1 MPGVLGSVC
10 PQALNLLRRAGQG
23 SWAAWHISGQ
33 VKDSG
38 PLDSFSA
45 RGQWPM
51 SGPLPG
57 ALGQWPLL
65 PALGLAV
72 GPCAAALQMGNI
84 CEPYP
89 PPPPTSDQPFP
100 CLPSPRA
107 CLNASSLPAA
117 RGCQLGT
124 GPAGS
129 LALPPEEGWLWLHP
143 WLGVS
148 SSYVNDRPCGE
159 FLVLPPQ
166 KAAKAFCG
174 YCAREVDS
182 KLASRCFQ

>member
-1 MPGVLGSVC
+1 MATPASTGSGRGPMC
-10 PQALNLLRRAGQG
+10 RCFANGQHLRTL
-23 SWAAWHISGQ
+23 S
-33 VKDSG
+33 
-38 PLDSFSA
+38 
-45 RGQWPM
+45 
-51 SGPLPG
+51 
-57 ALGQWPLL
+57 
-65 PALGLAV
+65 
-72 GPCAAALQMGNI
+72 
-84 CEPYP
+84 

-107 CLNASSLPAA
+107 CLNASSLLAA